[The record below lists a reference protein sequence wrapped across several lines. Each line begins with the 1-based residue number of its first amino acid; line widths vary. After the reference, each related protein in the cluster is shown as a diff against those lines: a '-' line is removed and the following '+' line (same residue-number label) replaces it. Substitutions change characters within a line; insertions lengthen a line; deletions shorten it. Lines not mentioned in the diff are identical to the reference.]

1 LLVRNTIKL
10 QNLNVFVLYDDSEV
24 LMDLKLLLLSA
35 SILLTSVSV
44 FGQAAVSL
52 LQNGKDRPVQLH
64 PERNASVGAI
74 PGIVA
79 AGAKWAR
86 VWQQTGNS
94 ADGIVPAKDG
104 SILAAQGE
112 FSRVVRIDGSGNA
125 SIYLSDTHA
134 GSALSFD
141 RKGNLYG
148 VQRTPQAIGILAPR
162 RETLADTFKDKPLG
176 DLGNPNDLAADSKGG
191 VYFTFGQMILGHF
204 TLGQVYYAGRT
215 GEITQLSEGLQTNGI
230 VLSRD
235 DKTLYVT
242 NRTSVVAFDV
252 LPNGFATNQRELG
265 RLEGGG
271 IGDGMTIDSD
281 GRLYISTNAGVQI
294 LDPDGRYLG
303 LIPTPRDIISVCFGG
318 SEKKNLYVVGEGS
331 KDMAGQEISGRSRTI
346 YRLTMLT
353 RGYRGRAK

>member
-1 LLVRNTIKL
+1 MNT
-10 QNLNVFVLYDDSEV
+10 VVLYDDSGV
-24 LMDLKLLLLSA
+24 LMNLKLLLVSA
-35 SILLTSVSV
+35 SILLSSGSI
-44 FGQAAVSL
+44 FGKSAVA

-64 PERNASVGAI
+64 PERDTSVSAI

-79 AGAKWAR
+79 AGATWAR
-86 VWQQTGNS
+86 VWQQAGNS

-112 FSRVVRIDGSGNA
+112 FSRVVKIDGSGNA
-125 SIYLSDTHA
+125 STYLTDTHA
-134 GSALSFD
+134 SSALSFD
-141 RKGNLYG
+141 RNGNLYA

-162 RETLADTFKDKPLG
+162 RETLADSFRDKPLG

-191 VYFTFGQMILGHF
+191 VYFTFGQMIQGRF

-252 LPNGFATNQRELG
+252 LPSGLVTNQREFG
-265 RLEGGG
+265 QLEGGG

-281 GRLYISTNAGVQI
+281 GRLYVSTNAGVQI
-294 LDPDGRYLG
+294 LGPDGRYLG

-318 SEKKNLYVVGEGS
+318 SDKKTLYVVGEGS
-331 KDMAGQEISGRSRTI
+331 KDAAGQEISGRSRTI
-346 YRLTMLT
+346 YRLNTLT